1 MTAKL
6 YSHYDDISPADW
18 RGKFFKPSELACK
31 GTGELLISE
40 DLIQRLDELRHRLGR
55 PLKLSSCYRS
65 AYHNAR
71 VGGAV
76 RSCHRLGIAADLPLA
91 GHDKSQLIDLARQ
104 VGFTGFGI
112 NYKSFVHVDLGRRRS
127 W

>member
-1 MTAKL
+1 ML
-6 YSHYDDISPADW
+6 YEHWNDIRPSAW
-18 RGKFFKPSELACK
+18 TCRFFAPQELACR
-31 GTGELLISE
+31 GTGEMLIDERLLMH
-40 DLIQRLDELRHRLGR
+40 LDDMRYRLGR
-55 PLKLSSCYRS
+55 PIKISSAYRS

-91 GHDKSQLIDLARQ
+91 GHDKTELIELAK
-104 VGFTGFGI
+104 VSGFTGFGI
-112 NYKSFVHVDLGRRRS
+112 NYRTFIHVDLGRPRS

>member
-1 MTAKL
+1 ML
-6 YSHYDDISPADW
+6 YKHHDDISPRTW
-18 RGKFFKPSELACK
+18 RAKFFVPAEIACR
-31 GTGELLISE
+31 GTGEILVNE
-40 DLIQRLDELRHRLGR
+40 DFLFCLDQLRLQLDR
-55 PLKLSSCYRS
+55 PLKVSSSYRS
-65 AYHNAR
+65 AYHNAQ

-91 GHDKSQLIDLARQ
+91 GHDKSRLIEMAKA

-112 NYKSFVHVDLGRRRS
+112 SYQTFIHIDIGRPRS